1 MDVVAVHSTEAKA
14 NACVVTRDVA
24 AFVAGMKGGESS
36 ARSSVSDPLS
46 RGRLISD
53 GVYENQ
59 SGKRRRISTIPNHNS
74 YFSYFNPTR
83 SSHDLPA
90 ESHGI
95 SQTQSFEGGF
105 HPFTEKPP
113 SIAST

>member
-1 MDVVAVHSTEAKA
+1 MGSTR
-14 NACVVTRDVA
+14 TSQ
-24 AFVAGMKGGESS
+24 ESDDEL
-36 ARSSVSDPLS
+36 AQF
-46 RGRLISD
+46 LI
-53 GVYENQ
+53 
-59 SGKRRRISTIPNHNS
+59 TIPNHNS

-90 ESHGI
+90 ESHSI

-113 SIAST
+113 SITST